1 MLIFYILDCKEI
13 LEQDLKNDKFG
24 VLDIKAVLDDKI
36 QCDIEMQIID
46 RKDIENRLLF
56 YWSKL
61 YSKSISIGENYINAS
76 KSIVIIFTD
85 YEIMALESI
94 KKYFSKWHICEDEYK
109 NIILTKNF
117 EIYIIELP
125 KYRKYHINNGKLDS
139 WVKFINNPEVINM
152 NDTDN
157 NEDLKKA
164 KNVLEEIS
172 QDERE
177 QELAFQRLMYIM
189 DKKAIEAAGI
199 DKGIKQGIESER
211 KKIAKALLKQNI
223 ELEIISNC
231 TGLTKTEIEE

>member
-1 MLIFYILDCKEI
+1 
-13 LEQDLKNDKFG
+13 
-24 VLDIKAVLDDKI
+24 
-36 QCDIEMQIID
+36 
-46 RKDIENRLLF
+46 
-56 YWSKL
+56 
-61 YSKSISIGENYINAS
+61 
-76 KSIVIIFTD
+76 
-85 YEIMALESI
+85 
-94 KKYFSKWHICEDEYK
+94 
-109 NIILTKNF
+109 
-117 EIYIIELP
+117 
-125 KYRKYHINNGKLDS
+125 
-139 WVKFINNPEVINM
+139 M

-231 TGLTKTEIEE
+231 TGLTKTEIEELK